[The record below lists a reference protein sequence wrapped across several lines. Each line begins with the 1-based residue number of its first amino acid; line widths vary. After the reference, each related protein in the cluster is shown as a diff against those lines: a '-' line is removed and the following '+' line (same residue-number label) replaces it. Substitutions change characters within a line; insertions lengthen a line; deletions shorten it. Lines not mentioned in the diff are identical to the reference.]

1 MEDYI
6 IDNFKSHFPALA
18 EKMLSCKKDEY
29 GQVTAV
35 LKDGRKILY
44 DDFCC
49 RVREV
54 PDSSNLT
61 RDEFGKDL
69 GQRLWYIMRCK
80 GIDQVELSKRTGFPQ
95 STISNYINGINIPS
109 FYAIDKIA
117 RILDCSIDD
126 LRC

>member
-18 EKMLSCKKDEY
+18 EKMVSCKKDKY
-29 GQVTAV
+29 GQVKAV
-35 LKDGRKILY
+35 LKDGRKIIY

>member
-18 EKMLSCKKDEY
+18 KQMVSCEKDKY

-61 RDEFGKDL
+61 REEFGKDF

-80 GIDQVELSKRTGFPQ
+80 GVDQVELSKRTR
-95 STISNYINGINIPS
+95 ISQPRISDYINGVSVPS
-109 FYAIDKIA
+109 FYITDKIA
-117 RILDCSIDD
+117 RALDCSIDD

>member
-18 EKMLSCKKDEY
+18 EKMVSCKKDKY

-44 DDFCC
+44 DDCCC

-54 PDSSNLT
+54 PDSSNIT
-61 RDEFGKDL
+61 RDEFGKDF

-80 GIDQVELSKRTGFPQ
+80 GIDQVELSKRTGFQQ
-95 STISNYINGINIPS
+95 STISNYINGINVPS
-109 FYAIDKIA
+109 FYAIDRIA

>member
-18 EKMLSCKKDEY
+18 KQMISCEKDKY

-61 RDEFGKDL
+61 RDEFGKDF
-69 GQRLWYIMRCK
+69 GQRLWYIMQCK
-80 GIDQVELSKRTGFPQ
+80 GIDQVELSKRTGFQQ
-95 STISNYINGINIPS
+95 SAISNYINGINMPS
-109 FYAIDKIA
+109 FYAIA

>member
-18 EKMLSCKKDEY
+18 KQMKSCEKDKY

-69 GQRLWYIMRCK
+69 GQRLWYIMRRK

-95 STISNYINGINIPS
+95 STISNYINGINVPS